1 MYDHRFYIASF
12 YSLHTNY
19 TMSDYLSTYKAELVD
34 RYLQNIS
41 NSEKDMLYALLL
53 QRSNRT
59 TVTERD
65 IFAKLTLWVLLHA
78 PVRES
83 ASPRENV
90 NVKVHSSLPLEGIR
104 TLEASE
110 QAQKSV
116 KNKPIVGTC
125 NKHKTY
131 YIHKEANAYTIK
143 QYIQI
148 IPNQPETN
156 NMQFILT
163 NFNGN
168 KGFTFPKFDKHP
180 FDNAVSIIREDATDD
195 ACYKAEIRK
204 WKIPWPTLKRV
215 GMPNGKNLPQRESK
229 KDFR

>member
-1 MYDHRFYIASF
+1 
-12 YSLHTNY
+12 
-19 TMSDYLSTYKAELVD
+19 MSDYLSTYKAELIE
-34 RYLQNIS
+34 RHIKNQIS
-41 NSEKDMLYALLL
+41 NAEKDTLYALLL
-53 QRSNRT
+53 QLNRST
-59 TVTERD
+59 LTVIERD
-65 IFAKLTLWVLLHA
+65 VFAKLTLWRLLHA
-78 PVRES
+78 PARES

-90 NVKVHSSLPLEGIR
+90 NVKVHASVPLEGIR

-156 NMQFILT
+156 NMQFT
-163 NFNGN
+163 
-168 KGFTFPKFDKHP
+168 FTYSTIV
-180 FDNAVSIIREDATDD
+180 A
-195 ACYKAEIRK
+195 
-204 WKIPWPTLKRV
+204 
-215 GMPNGKNLPQRESK
+215 
-229 KDFR
+229 

>member
-1 MYDHRFYIASF
+1 
-12 YSLHTNY
+12 
-19 TMSDYLSTYKAELVD
+19 
-34 RYLQNIS
+34 
-41 NSEKDMLYALLL
+41 MLYALLL

-195 ACYKAEIRK
+195 ACYKAEIKKMEDTMANAQACWDAK
-204 WKIPWPTLKRV
+204 WKKSTTERVKEGLQMIARQCSPCCKR
-215 GMPNGKNLPQRESK
+215 KREESDDDEADK
-229 KDFR
+229 RMRV